1 MNILLFAVIVL
12 LLAYIV
18 YSDIQNRRERKFL
31 QMNLNDFTDFND
43 TPEDSP
49 KDEEDPYITME
60 EAGIEQIIKAKE
72 RK

>member
-12 LLAYIV
+12 LFAYIV
-18 YSDIQNRRERKFL
+18 YSDIQNRAERKFL
-31 QMNLNDFTDFND
+31 QMNIEDFTDFND